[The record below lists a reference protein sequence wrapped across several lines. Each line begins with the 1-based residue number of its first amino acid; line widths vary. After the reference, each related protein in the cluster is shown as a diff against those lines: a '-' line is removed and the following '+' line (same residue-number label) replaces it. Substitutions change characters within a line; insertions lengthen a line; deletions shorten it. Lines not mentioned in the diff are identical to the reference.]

1 MLRNALFGAINKPDE
16 LQYLF
21 STLNVKPNNQKFVV
35 ILADFSV
42 KDNSSQPELIKYP
55 VLLSALVREYIE
67 KNFLFP
73 TYCLDVDRFLK

>member
-55 VLLSALVREYIE
+55 ILLSALVREYIE

-73 TYCLDVDRFLK
+73 AYCLDVDRFLK